1 MCYFSESDCKT
12 LVSKDC
18 KSVMTPAVDCF
29 LWELIFQ
36 YLGPQELISVS
47 SVCFAW
53 WELVFGSRGLW
64 NRKIQRC
71 TGLDLS
77 NTGTLYQKVPLTIFT
92 TLRRLDL
99 TGTTISTRDFLKIT
113 GTAKRLKVL
122 EIESC
127 SQIAETAIFKTKDSL
142 RRLRCINISNNPQFG
157 VLSIACLCS
166 YRSIQEVCARGIR
179 LDQTEMLFLTK
190 TFPQLVNGG
199 LELQTDTAD
208 GDYFFDTVDAFAD
221 EDIFEDF
228 F

>member
-1 MCYFSESDCKT
+1 
-12 LVSKDC
+12 
-18 KSVMTPAVDCF
+18 MTPAVDCF

-53 WELVFGSRGLW
+53 WELIFGGRGLW
-64 NRKIQRC
+64 YRKIQRC
-71 TGLDLS
+71 KDLDLS
-77 NTGTLYQKVPLTIFT
+77 NTATLYHKVPLTIFT
-92 TLRRLDL
+92 RLRNLDL
-99 TGTTISTRDFLKIT
+99 TGTAISTRNFLKIT
-113 GTAKRLKVL
+113 GTAQHLKVL
-122 EIESC
+122 GIESC
-127 SQIAETAIFKTKDSL
+127 SGIAESAIFKAKDSL

-157 VLSIACLCS
+157 ILSIACLCS
-166 YRSIQEVCARGIR
+166 YRSIQEICAGGIR
-179 LDQTEMLFLTK
+179 LDQTEILFLTK

-199 LELQTDTAD
+199 LELQIDNAD

>member
-12 LVSKDC
+12 LVSKDF
-18 KSVMTPAVDCF
+18 KSVMIPAVDCF

-64 NRKIQRC
+64 NRKIQSC

-77 NTGTLYQKVPLTIFT
+77 NTGTLHQKVPLTAFT
-92 TLRRLDL
+92 RLRRLHL

-113 GTAKRLKVL
+113 GTATRLKVL

-127 SQIAETAIFKTKDSL
+127 SQIAENAIFKTKDSL
-142 RRLRCINISNNPQFG
+142 RRLRYINISNNPQFG
-157 VLSIACLCS
+157 VLAIACLCS